1 MFFGIDLNQIF
12 TFPFKDAE
20 SRKYFLI
27 GCLVALASFVI
38 PLLPYFVL
46 YGYSARIAKQ
56 VLNNEAP
63 HMIPWDDWEG
73 MFKNGAKMFGIRIIY
88 SLPIFMIM
96 VPLFI
101 AMFTMP
107 ILTSSMSSSE
117 LDVFF
122 PVFMLIF
129 FGSMC
134 LIIPISLPL
143 AVIIP
148 AAEIHVVKKNEFVAG
163 FRIREWWAIL
173 RANISGFIAAFAVY
187 YVSSMVLTIALQI
200 VVATLIFACLL
211 PLVLPAIVM
220 YILLI
225 MYTTIAQAYKV
236 GKEKLAH
243 SEITEAVP
251 A

>member
-1 MFFGIDLNQIF
+1 MFFGIDINQIF

-27 GCLVALASFVI
+27 GCLIALAGFVI

-46 YGYSARIAKQ
+46 YGYSVRIAKQ
-56 VLNNEAP
+56 VVNGEAP

-73 MFKNGAKMFGIRIIY
+73 MFKDGAKMFGIRIIY
-88 SLPIFMIM
+88 SLPIFIIM

-101 AMFTMP
+101 TMFAMPVF
-107 ILTSSMSSSE
+107 MSNANSSE
-117 LDVFF
+117 LDTFF
-122 PVFMLIF
+122 SIYMLIF

-134 LIIPISLPL
+134 LMIPVSLPL

-148 AAEIHVVKKNEFVAG
+148 AAEIYVVDKNEFAAG

-173 RANISGFIAAFAVY
+173 RANISGFIAAFAIY
-187 YVSSMVLTIALQI
+187 YISTMVLGIALQV

-211 PLVLPAIVM
+211 PFVLPAIVM
-220 YILLI
+220 YSLII

-236 GKEKLAH
+236 GKEKSAQ
-243 SEITEAVP
+243 SEVAGAITS
-251 A
+251 